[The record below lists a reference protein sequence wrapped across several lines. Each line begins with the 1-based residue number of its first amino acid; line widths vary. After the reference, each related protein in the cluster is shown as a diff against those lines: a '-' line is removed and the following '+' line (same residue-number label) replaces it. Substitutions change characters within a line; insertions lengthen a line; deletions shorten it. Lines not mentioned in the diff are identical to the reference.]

1 VIQSYRHRFGLAAG
15 DQAVEATEKRLV
27 ARPRIM
33 VPTVVL
39 HGGDN
44 GVSPAES
51 SEGHRALFGGPFQ
64 RRVIPGVGH
73 NVPQEAPQEFAAAVL
88 SLV

>member
-1 VIQSYRHRFGLAAG
+1 
-15 DQAVEATEKRLV
+15 
-27 ARPRIM
+27 

-44 GVSPAES
+44 GVSPARS
-51 SEGHRALFGGPFQ
+51 SEDHTGLFTGRYE

-73 NVPQEAPQEFAAAVL
+73 NVPGEAPRKFAAAIL

>member
-1 VIQSYRHRFGLAAG
+1 
-15 DQAVEATEKRLV
+15 VENTEKRL
-27 ARPRIM
+27 ATRPRIM

-39 HGGDN
+39 HGHDN
-44 GVSPAES
+44 GVAPVKS
-51 SEGHRALFGGPFQ
+51 SEAHRGLFGGSFQ
-64 RRVIPGVGH
+64 RRVIPSVGH